1 MRGRQRRR
9 WAGAVAGLTA
19 EGELDLECGHAWR
32 PAMPP
37 PPSIVAGARSPARRP
52 AEEASGDP
60 PPSPPHPPQI
70 WGCSPV
76 RMGFAHRWVSWIMA
90 CVTTVRYSVKFN
102 GTLLRSFTPSRGLI
116 QGDPLSPFLF
126 LFVADGLSLLLKEK
140 VEQKELSSLKNCR
153 NTPGI
158 SHLLFTDDTL
168 DF

>member
-1 MRGRQRRR
+1 MRGGRRCPLLPPSSPALDPPRGGRRR
-9 WAGAVAGLTA
+9 
-19 EGELDLECGHAWR
+19 
-32 PAMPP
+32 
-37 PPSIVAGARSPARRP
+37 RRP
-52 AEEASGDP
+52 ATPLP
-60 PPSPPHPPQI
+60 PPPHPPQI

-140 VEQKELSSLKNCR
+140 VEQNELSSLKNCR